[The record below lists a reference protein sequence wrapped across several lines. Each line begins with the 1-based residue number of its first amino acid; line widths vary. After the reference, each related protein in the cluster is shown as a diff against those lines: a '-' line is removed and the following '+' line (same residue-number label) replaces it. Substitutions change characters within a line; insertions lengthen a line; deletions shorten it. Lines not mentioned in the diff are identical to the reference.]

1 MPRSRPPYPAEFRG
15 VFEIEAAFGTL
26 VDGFLPETV
35 A

>member
-15 VFEIEAAFGTL
+15 VFEIEKEFGKL
-26 VDGFLPETV
+26 VEGFVRERV

>member
-15 VFEIEAAFGTL
+15 VFEIEKEFGKL
-26 VDGFLPETV
+26 VDRFLMESV